1 MKYTKSKLLCQ
12 IQKPKEALWV
22 ISFSIS
28 IQLKTMCSFV
38 ATCKEGRCFSVYVYT
53 VQLTAPLQVFPSLCE
68 PVSNTTAAPASAAH
82 NQSIC
87 SITDNIFFTMS
98 GFDAAQ
104 MNYVSI
110 IV

>member
-1 MKYTKSKLLCQ
+1 MYKC
-12 IQKPKEALWV
+12 
-22 ISFSIS
+22 
-28 IQLKTMCSFV
+28 IQLAVPVLYC
-38 ATCKEGRCFSVYVYT
+38 T
-53 VQLTAPLQVFPSLCE
+53 VLYCVLQVFPSLCE
-68 PVSNTTAAPASAAH
+68 PVSNTTAASASAPH

-110 IV
+110 IA

>member
-1 MKYTKSKLLCQ
+1 M
-12 IQKPKEALWV
+12 
-22 ISFSIS
+22 
-28 IQLKTMCSFV
+28 
-38 ATCKEGRCFSVYVYT
+38 
-53 VQLTAPLQVFPSLCE
+53 CE
-68 PVSNTTAAPASAAH
+68 PVSNTTAAPASAPH

-110 IV
+110 IA

>member
-1 MKYTKSKLLCQ
+1 M
-12 IQKPKEALWV
+12 
-22 ISFSIS
+22 
-28 IQLKTMCSFV
+28 
-38 ATCKEGRCFSVYVYT
+38 
-53 VQLTAPLQVFPSLCE
+53 LQVFPSLCE
-68 PVSNTTAAPASAAH
+68 PVSNTTAASASAPH

-110 IV
+110 MA

>member
-1 MKYTKSKLLCQ
+1 M
-12 IQKPKEALWV
+12 
-22 ISFSIS
+22 
-28 IQLKTMCSFV
+28 
-38 ATCKEGRCFSVYVYT
+38 
-53 VQLTAPLQVFPSLCE
+53 LQVFPSLCE
-68 PVSNTTAAPASAAH
+68 PVSNTTAAPASAPH

-110 IV
+110 IA

>member
-1 MKYTKSKLLCQ
+1 M
-12 IQKPKEALWV
+12 
-22 ISFSIS
+22 
-28 IQLKTMCSFV
+28 
-38 ATCKEGRCFSVYVYT
+38 
-53 VQLTAPLQVFPSLCE
+53 CE
-68 PVSNTTAAPASAAH
+68 PVSNTTAASASAPH

-110 IV
+110 IASHEVNIVTVTMQTLLPVILEHTPAGTSVKTVAQFAQVRNIIRIHYN